1 MTKFQPDRE
10 KNMMKKFG
18 LFLLVFIL
26 FLTMTSAGDKQS
38 DIIKGLNPKYQDWLK
53 LVNYII
59 LPQEKDVFLK
69 LSNDRERDLFIET
82 FWKMRDPTSG
92 TPENEYKEEI
102 IKRFNYVNK
111 TFRRGSTREG
121 WQTDMGRI
129 YMILGPPE
137 SIERFEGV
145 NGIVPCQAWTY
156 HGDPEKGLPPV
167 FIFIFFQ
174 RHGSIEY
181 KLYDPMI
188 DGPASLLQDKR
199 GLDGLT
205 YEELYDKIMEIA
217 PTLANTAVSL
227 IPGEFSYD
235 YSPSPRYNLILA
247 DILNSPKKD
256 INPSYATHFLNYKGV
271 VSTEYLT
278 NFVDS
283 EAMVE
288 VIPDPTTGLNFV
300 HFSVAPKSLSVDYY
314 EPRSQYYIP
323 FQMDVSLRSK
333 DKIIFQYNRNMSV
346 YFQESDIG
354 RIKGNGL
361 AIEDSFPAA
370 EGSYQLTVLLRN
382 PVSKEF
388 TILERQIEVSEPGDQ
403 PQLAGLVIGYR
414 TEKFARNQHLP
425 FKVAETKILVDP
437 KNTIAASELLVVSVN
452 VINLNENLRQSGKI
466 KLDLKG
472 LGPNNQLTRTLEIK
486 LNEKDFSRIN
496 NYFREIPVGD
506 YVPDYYE
513 LSLSLLDGSGNV
525 LDQKKGTFIISQEKL
540 IGHPIVQAKS
550 FNLNNL
556 FYYYYML
563 ASQYDKLDQL
573 EKASYYY
580 EQAFRKN
587 PQFQE
592 GLKDYCQFLVKT
604 GQFDRVLEM
613 AEGLKAD
620 SNQAFDYHLLRGL
633 AFLGKKDTGRAQEEL
648 LQAVQ
653 IYDSDTRALNALGRV
668 YIQTGQKEK
677 ARQALEAS
685 LRLNP
690 EQPEIRKLLSEL
702 DKR

>member
-1 MTKFQPDRE
+1 MIRRI
-10 KNMMKKFG
+10 G
-18 LFLLVFIL
+18 WVLVIL
-26 FLTMTSAGDKQS
+26 MIITAAVSAGQKQA

-53 LVNYII
+53 LVNYLI

-69 LSNDRERDLFIET
+69 LNNDRERDLFIET
-82 FWKMRDPTSG
+82 FWKMRDPTPG

-121 WQTDMGRI
+121 WQTDMGKI

-181 KLYDPMI
+181 KLYDPLI

-205 YEELYDKIMEIA
+205 YEELYEKIQEIA
-217 PTLANTAVSL
+217 PTLANTAISM

-256 INPSYATHFLNYKGV
+256 VNPSYATHFLNYKGV

-283 EAMVE
+283 ESMAE
-288 VIPDPTTGLNFV
+288 VILDPATGLNFI
-300 HFSVAPKSLSVDYY
+300 HFSVAPKSVSVDYY
-314 EPRSQYYIP
+314 EPRSQYYVP

-333 DKIIFQYNRNMSV
+333 DKIVFQYNRNMSY
-346 YFQESDIG
+346 YFSENDLP
-354 RIKGNGL
+354 RIQGNGL
-361 AIEDSFPAA
+361 ALEDTFPVA

-388 TILERQIEVSEPGDQ
+388 TILERQIEVAEAGNQ
-403 PQLAGLVIGYR
+403 PRLANPLIGYR

-425 FKVAETKILVDP
+425 FKVDDTKILVDP
-437 KNTIAASELLVVSVN
+437 KNTISASDILAVSIGVL
-452 VINLNENLRQSGKI
+452 NLTESLRQNGKI
-466 KLDLKG
+466 KVDIRG
-472 LGPNNQLTRTLEIK
+472 LGQNNQLTRTIEIK
-486 LNEKDFSRIN
+486 LNEKEFSRVS
-496 NYFREIPVGD
+496 NYLREIPVRD
-506 YVPDYYE
+506 LIPDYYE
-513 LSLSLLDGSGNV
+513 LNLSLFDGAGNQ
-525 LDQKKGTFIISQEKL
+525 LDQKKGTFIISPEKT

-550 FNLNNL
+550 FNLGNL
-556 FYYYYML
+556 FYYHYML
-563 ASQYDKLDQL
+563 ASQYDKLDQTD
-573 EKASYYY
+573 KAAYYY
-580 EQAFRKN
+580 EQAFRQN
-587 PQFQE
+587 PQFKE
-592 GLKDYCQFLVKT
+592 GLKEYCQFLIKV

-613 AEGLKAD
+613 AEGLKTDD
-620 SNQAFDYHLLRGL
+620 SQAFDYHLFRGL
-633 AFLGKKDTGRAQEEL
+633 ALMGKKDMAGAQDEL
-648 LQAVQ
+648 LKAIT

-677 ARQALEAS
+677 ARQPLEAS

-690 EQPEIRKLLSEL
+690 DQPEIRKLLSEL

>member
-1 MTKFQPDRE
+1 MIKRRIGWLPIVLI
-10 KNMMKKFG
+10 MISAA
-18 LFLLVFIL
+18 V
-26 FLTMTSAGDKQS
+26 SAGQKQA
-38 DIIKGLNPKYQDWLK
+38 DIIKSLNPKYQDWLK

-82 FWKMRDPTSG
+82 FWKMRDPTPG

-174 RHGSIEY
+174 RYGSIEY

-205 YEELYDKIMEIA
+205 YEELYEKIQEIA
-217 PTLANTAVSL
+217 PTLANTAISL

-256 INPSYATHFLNYKGV
+256 INPSYATHFLSYKGV

-283 EAMVE
+283 ETMVE
-288 VIPDPTTGLNFV
+288 VLPDPATGLNFI
-300 HFSVAPKSLSVDYY
+300 HFSVAPKSVSVDYY
-314 EPRSQYYIP
+314 EPRSQYYVP

-346 YFQESDIG
+346 YFSESDLP

-361 AIEDSFPAA
+361 ALEDSFPVA

-388 TILERQIEVSEPGDQ
+388 TILERQVEVAEAGNQ
-403 PQLAGLVIGYR
+403 PRLANPLIGYR

-425 FKVAETKILVDP
+425 FKVDETKVLVDP
-437 KNTIAASELLVVSVN
+437 KNTISASDILAVSVN
-452 VINLNENLRQSGKI
+452 LVNLTESLRQNGKIRLEIRGLGQNNQLSRTVEINLNEK
-466 KLDLKG
+466 
-472 LGPNNQLTRTLEIK
+472 E
-486 LNEKDFSRIN
+486 FSRVS
-496 NYFREIPVGD
+496 NYLREMSVRDLI
-506 YVPDYYE
+506 PDYYE
-513 LSLSLLDGSGNV
+513 LNLSLLDGAGNLV
-525 LDQKKGTFIISQEKL
+525 DQKKGTFIISPEKT

-550 FNLNNL
+550 FNLGNL
-556 FYYYYML
+556 FYYHYVL
-563 ASQYDKLDQL
+563 ASQYDKLEQND
-573 EKASYYY
+573 KASFYY
-580 EQAFRKN
+580 EQALRQN
-587 PQFQE
+587 PQFRE
-592 GLKDYCQFLVKT
+592 GLKDYCQFLLKV
-604 GQFDRVLEM
+604 GQHDRVLEM
-613 AEGLKAD
+613 AEGLKTDD
-620 SNQAFDYHLLRGL
+620 SQAFDYHLFRGL
-633 AFLGKKDTGRAQEEL
+633 ALLGKKDTSRALDEL
-648 LQAVQ
+648 LKAVT
-653 IYDSDTRALNALGRV
+653 IYDSDTRALNALGHA
-668 YIQTGQKEK
+668 YIQAGQKEK
-677 ARQALEAS
+677 ARQPLEAS

-690 EQPEIRKLLSEL
+690 DQPEIRKLLSEL

>member
-1 MTKFQPDRE
+1 MIRRMGSVLIILMTLALAVSPGQ
-10 KNMMKKFG
+10 
-18 LFLLVFIL
+18 
-26 FLTMTSAGDKQS
+26 KQS
-38 DIIKGLNPKYQDWLK
+38 EIIKGLNPKYQDWLK

-82 FWKMRDPTSG
+82 FWKMRDPTPG

-121 WQTDMGRI
+121 WMTDMGKI

-181 KLYDPMI
+181 KLYDPFI
-188 DGPASLLQDKR
+188 DGPAGLLQDKR

-205 YEELYDKIMEIA
+205 YEELFEKVQEIA
-217 PTLANTAVSL
+217 PTLANSAISL

-283 EAMVE
+283 ETLAE
-288 VIPDPTTGLNFV
+288 VIPDSTTGLNFI
-300 HFSVAPKSLSVDYY
+300 HFSVAPKSVSVDYY

-323 FQMDVSLRSK
+323 FQMDVSLRSR
-333 DKIIFQYNRNMSV
+333 DKIIFQYNRNMSY
-346 YFQESDIG
+346 YFPESELP

-361 AIEDSFPAA
+361 AIEDSFPVA

-388 TILERQIEVSEPGDQ
+388 TILERTLEVAE
-403 PQLAGLVIGYR
+403 AGNRPRLSNPVIGYR
-414 TEKFARNQHLP
+414 TEKFPRNQHLP
-425 FKVAETKILVDP
+425 FKVAETKVLVDP
-437 KNTIAASELLVVSVN
+437 KNTIAASDILAVNVSVL
-452 VINLNENLRQSGKI
+452 NLTESLRQNGKL
-466 KLDLKG
+466 KLEIRG
-472 LGPNNQLTRTLEIK
+472 LGPNNQLIRTEEIN
-486 LNEKDFSRIN
+486 LREKEFSRIS
-496 NYFREIPVGD
+496 NYLQEISVRD
-506 YVPDYYE
+506 MTPDYYE
-513 LSLSLLDGSGNV
+513 LTISLLDGSGNTV
-525 LDQKKGTFIISQEKL
+525 DQKKGTFIISPEKM

-556 FYYYYML
+556 FYYHYLL
-563 ASQYDKLDQL
+563 ASQYDKLEQT
-573 EKASYYY
+573 EKAAYYY
-580 EQAFRKN
+580 EQAFRQN
-587 PQFQE
+587 PQFRE
-592 GLKDYCQFLVKT
+592 GLKDYCQFLIKV
-604 GQFDRVLEM
+604 GQPDRVLEM
-613 AEGLKAD
+613 AEGLKTDD
-620 SNQAFDYHLLRGL
+620 SQAFDYHLFRGL
-633 AFLGKKDTGRAQEEL
+633 ALMGKQDFTQALDEL
-648 LQAVQ
+648 LKAVT
-653 IYDSDTRALNALGRV
+653 IYDSDTRALNALGRT
-668 YIQTGQKEK
+668 YLQLGQKEK
-677 ARQALEAS
+677 ARQPLEAS
-685 LRLNP
+685 IRLNP
-690 EQPEIRKLLSEL
+690 DQPEIRKLLSEL

>member
-1 MTKFQPDRE
+1 MTRRSGSVLIIL
-10 KNMMKKFG
+10 M
-18 LFLLVFIL
+18 LLTSVV
-26 FLTMTSAGDKQS
+26 SAGQKQS
-38 DIIKGLNPKYQDWLK
+38 EIIKSLNPKYQDWLK

-82 FWKMRDPTSG
+82 FWKMRDPTPG

-121 WQTDMGRI
+121 WMTDMGKI

-181 KLYDPMI
+181 KLYDPLI

-205 YEELYDKIMEIA
+205 YEELYEKIQEIA
-217 PTLANTAVSL
+217 PTLANTAISL

-256 INPSYATHFLNYKGV
+256 VNPSYATHFLNYKGV

-283 EAMVE
+283 ETMAE

-300 HFSVAPKSLSVDYY
+300 HFSLAPKTVSVDYY
-314 EPRSQYYIP
+314 EPRSQYYVP
-323 FQMDVSLRSK
+323 FQMDVSLRAG

-346 YFQESDIG
+346 YFSENDLP
-354 RIKGNGL
+354 RLKGNGL
-361 AIEDSFPAA
+361 AIEDSFPVA

-388 TILERQIEVSEPGDQ
+388 TILERTLEVAETGNQ
-403 PQLAGLVIGYR
+403 PRLSNPLIGYR

-425 FKVAETKILVDP
+425 FKVAETKVLVDP
-437 KNTIAASELLVVSVN
+437 KNTISASDILAVSVN
-452 VINLNENLRQSGKI
+452 VLNLSESLRQNGKI
-466 KLDLKG
+466 RLELKG
-472 LGPNNQLTRTLEIK
+472 LGQNNQSTRTEEIR
-486 LNEKDFSRIN
+486 LNEKEFSRVN
-496 NYFREIPVGD
+496 NYLREISVREMI
-506 YVPDYYE
+506 PDYYQ
-513 LSLSLLDGSGNV
+513 LSLSLLDGAGNLV
-525 LDQKKGTFIISQEKL
+525 DQKKGTFIISPERA

-550 FNLNNL
+550 FNLSNL
-556 FYYYYML
+556 FYYHYML
-563 ASQYDKLDQL
+563 ASQYDKLEQT
-573 EKASYYY
+573 EKAAYYY
-580 EQAFRKN
+580 EQAFRQN
-587 PQFQE
+587 PQFRE
-592 GLKDYCQFLVKT
+592 GLKEYCQFLIKV
-604 GQFDRVLEM
+604 GQHDRVLEM
-613 AEGLKAD
+613 AEGLKAED
-620 SNQAFDYHLLRGL
+620 SQAFDYHLFRGL
-633 AFLGKKDTGRAQEEL
+633 ALMGKQDPAGALEEL
-648 LQAVQ
+648 LKAVT

-668 YIQTGQKEK
+668 YIQMGQKEK
-677 ARQALEAS
+677 ARQPLEAS

-690 EQPEIRKLLSEL
+690 DQPEIRKLLSEL

>member
-1 MTKFQPDRE
+1 MIRKI
-10 KNMMKKFG
+10 G
-18 LFLLVFIL
+18 SVLIIL
-26 FLTMTSAGDKQS
+26 MILTLAVSAGQKQS
-38 DIIKGLNPKYQDWLK
+38 DIIKNLNPKYQDWLK

-59 LPQEKDVFLK
+59 LPQEKEVFLK

-82 FWKMRDPTSG
+82 FWKMRDPTPG

-102 IKRFNYVNK
+102 VKRFNYVNK

-121 WQTDMGRI
+121 WMTDMGKI

-156 HGDPEKGLPPV
+156 HGDPDKGLPPV

-181 KLYDPMI
+181 KLYDPLI

-205 YEELYDKIMEIA
+205 YEELYEKVQEIA
-217 PTLANTAVSL
+217 PTLANTAISL

-256 INPSYATHFLNYKGV
+256 VNPSYATHFLNYKGV

-283 EAMVE
+283 ETLAE
-288 VIPDPTTGLNFV
+288 IIPDPTTGLNFV
-300 HFSVAPKSLSVDYY
+300 HFSVAPKSVSVDYY
-314 EPRSQYYIP
+314 EPRSQYYVP
-323 FQMDVSLRSK
+323 FQMDVSLRSR

-346 YFQESDIG
+346 YFSESDLP

-361 AIEDSFPAA
+361 SIEDSFPVA

-388 TILERQIEVSEPGDQ
+388 TILERTLEVAEAGNQ
-403 PQLAGLVIGYR
+403 PRLANPIIGYR

-437 KNTIAASELLVVSVN
+437 KNTISASDILAVSVS
-452 VINLNENLRQSGKI
+452 VLNLTESLRQNGRI
-466 KLDLKG
+466 RIELRG
-472 LGPNNQLTRTLEIK
+472 LGPNNQLTRTIEIN
-486 LNEKDFSRIN
+486 LSEKEFSRIS
-496 NYFREIPVGD
+496 NYLREIPVREMI
-506 YVPDYYE
+506 PDYYE
-513 LSLSLLDGSGNV
+513 LTLSLLDGSGNTI
-525 LDQKKGTFIISQEKL
+525 DQKKGTFIISAEKM
-540 IGHPIVQAKS
+540 IGHPIIQAKT

-556 FYYYYML
+556 FYYHYLL
-563 ASQYDKLDQL
+563 ANQYDKLEQL
-573 EKASYYY
+573 DKAAYYY
-580 EQAFRKN
+580 EQTFRQN
-587 PQFQE
+587 PQFTE
-592 GLKDYCQFLVKT
+592 GLKDYCQFLIKV
-604 GQFDRVLEM
+604 GQNDRVLEIS
-613 AEGLKAD
+613 ERLKAD
-620 SNQAFDYHLLRGL
+620 DSQALDYHLFRGL
-633 AFLGKKDTGRAQEEL
+633 ALLGKRDPTGALEEL
-648 LQAVQ
+648 LKAVT
-653 IYDSDTRALNALGRV
+653 IYDSDTRVLNALGRA

-677 ARQALEAS
+677 ARQPLEAS

-690 EQPEIRKLLSEL
+690 DQPEIRKLLSEL
-702 DKR
+702 DKK

>member
-1 MTKFQPDRE
+1 MTRRI
-10 KNMMKKFG
+10 G
-18 LFLLVFIL
+18 SVLIIL
-26 FLTMTSAGDKQS
+26 MILTSVASAGQKQS
-38 DIIKGLNPKYQDWLK
+38 EIIKSLNPKYQDWLK

-69 LSNDRERDLFIET
+69 LSNDRERDLFVET
-82 FWKMRDPTSG
+82 FWKMRDPTPG

-121 WQTDMGRI
+121 WMTDMGKI

-181 KLYDPMI
+181 KLYDPLI

-205 YEELYDKIMEIA
+205 YEELYEKIQEIA
-217 PTLANTAVSL
+217 PTLANTAISL

-256 INPSYATHFLNYKGV
+256 VNPSYATHFLNYKGV

-283 EAMVE
+283 ETMAE

-300 HFSVAPKSLSVDYY
+300 HFSLAPKSVSVDYY
-314 EPRSQYYIP
+314 EPRSQYYVP
-323 FQMDVSLRSK
+323 FQMDVSLRAG

-346 YFQESDIG
+346 YFSENDLP
-354 RIKGNGL
+354 RLKGNGL
-361 AIEDSFPAA
+361 ALEDSFPVA

-388 TILERQIEVSEPGDQ
+388 TILERALEVAETGNQ
-403 PQLAGLVIGYR
+403 PRLSKPLIGYR

-425 FKVAETKILVDP
+425 FKVAETKVLVDP
-437 KNTIAASELLVVSVN
+437 KNTISASDILAVSVN
-452 VINLNENLRQSGKI
+452 VLNLSESLRQNGKI
-466 KLDLKG
+466 RLELTG
-472 LGPNNQLTRTLEIK
+472 LGQNNQSTRTEEIK
-486 LNEKDFSRIN
+486 LSENEFSRVS
-496 NYFREIPVGD
+496 NYLREISVREMI
-506 YVPDYYE
+506 PDYYQ
-513 LSLSLLDGSGNV
+513 LSLSLLDGAGNLV
-525 LDQKKGTFIISQEKL
+525 DQKKGTFIISPERA
-540 IGHPIVQAKS
+540 IGHPIIQAKS
-550 FNLNNL
+550 FNLSNL
-556 FYYYYML
+556 FYYHYML
-563 ASQYDKLDQL
+563 ASQYDKLEKT
-573 EKASYYY
+573 EKAAYYY
-580 EQAFRKN
+580 EQAFRQN
-587 PQFQE
+587 PQFKE
-592 GLKDYCQFLVKT
+592 GLKEYCQFLIKV
-604 GQFDRVLEM
+604 GQHDRVLEM
-613 AEGLKAD
+613 AEGLKTED
-620 SNQAFDYHLLRGL
+620 SQAFDYHLFRGL
-633 AFLGKKDTGRAQEEL
+633 ALMGKQDLAGALEEL
-648 LQAVQ
+648 LKAIT

-668 YIQTGQKEK
+668 YIQMGQKEK
-677 ARQALEAS
+677 ARQPLEAS

-690 EQPEIRKLLSEL
+690 DQPEIRKLLSEL